1 MTRGSLITK
10 PLYSIKEEDV
20 LTLDISLDNIIRR
33 LSYIESQAT
42 VESLP
47 LRWREA
53 DFDKSIHGW
62 DVAKRF
68 AENFP
73 NDGKGVMFLGGVGRG
88 KTHLAGAI
96 AKYVIEN
103 HHVPVMFKSY
113 ATLLDDIRRNY
124 DEDKKEIERVCN
136 IPLLVIDDLGQEK
149 QTEWK
154 AETTFKI
161 INSRYETLSPVVITS
176 NCTVMELRDNV
187 GEAVFS
193 RLFEM
198 CDRVKMSGNDFRME
212 VKE

>member
-1 MTRGSLITK
+1 MIRGSLTTK
-10 PLYSIKEEDV
+10 PLFSIKEEEVISIDA
-20 LTLDISLDNIIRR
+20 TLNCIIRR
-33 LSYIESQAT
+33 LSYIESQST

-47 LRWREA
+47 LRWRTA
-53 DFDKSIHGW
+53 DFDKNIHGW

-96 AKYVIEN
+96 ARYVIEN

-113 ATLLDDIRRNY
+113 ATLLDDIRRNL
-124 DEDKKEIERVCN
+124 DEDKKEIQRICDT
-136 IPLLVIDDLGQEK
+136 PLLVIDDLGQEK

-154 AETTFKI
+154 EETTFKI

-193 RLFEM
+193 RLYEM
-198 CDRVKMSGNDFRME
+198 CDRVKMSGKDYRME
-212 VKE
+212 R